1 MKYIFI
7 LLLFLA
13 IYSVFIEP
21 NILTIHRIILKDEAL
36 KGLKLVFASDFHI
49 KPYER
54 LRLKRIVKKINAQ
67 NADIVL
73 LGGDYVSGHEKGKTL
88 SPSGIAAELAKLQ
101 SKLGTVAVMGNHD
114 GWQGKKEIIEE
125 FEAVGITVLEN
136 ANKDYERF
144 SVAGVEDLQTG
155 MPDLKKALTNAKKP
169 VILLSHTPDIVENIM
184 SDVTLTLAGHT
195 HGGQIV
201 LPLKGALTVPSK
213 YGTKYAYGFFEDER
227 MNVSRGLGTSIL
239 PLRFNCFPEIVVIE
253 FE

>member
-21 NILTIHRIILKDEAL
+21 NILTAHRIILKDEAL

-73 LGGDYVSGHEKGKTL
+73 LGGDYVNGHEKGKTL
-88 SPSGIAAELAKLQ
+88 SPSDIAGELAKLQ

-114 GWQGKKEIIEE
+114 GWQGKKEIIEA

-155 MPDLKKALTNAKKP
+155 MPDLEKALSGAKKP
-169 VILLSHTPDIVENIM
+169 VILLSHTPDIVENIT